1 MTLVGSLEFYYKVP
15 QVLLDMIHE
24 LGIIPV
30 YSLVWPPNKETKH

>member
-1 MTLVGSLEFYYKVP
+1 MIVGYLPYKLMTLVGSLESYKVP

-30 YSLVWPPNKETKH
+30 YSLV